1 MLKLNR
7 IVFLLLIMSSVL
19 MAKEYPRPPAESP
32 VQYDRYSFTV
42 NGERVFIACGEFH
55 YWRCPSKDMWEPI
68 LRRFKANGLNSV
80 SIYFHWGYHSPER
93 GVYDFSE
100 IRDIEYLLNLCEKI
114 GLWVIARPGPYIN
127 AETDGGGLP
136 PWLLTSSAEM
146 RANDPGYLCAVEQW
160 FQEVVP
166 IIAKH
171 QMHLGGN
178 VIMFQIENE
187 LGDGDPAYMRALYQ
201 MARKL
206 GIIVPIFHNDSIAW
220 IQYAD
225 AVDVSGHDDYPA
237 WFFCREPWSMEF
249 LSAITDEHEYMYREV
264 HKQLHIPMFEVEYQ
278 GGSID
283 YWGGCGYQ
291 CCYDKLGPEFL
302 DASIK
307 SLMGEGTTAINEYM
321 FYGGTS
327 WGYLGY
333 PGVYTSYDY
342 GAPLRE
348 WTNLG
353 SRYDASKRVMMFAT
367 STQSV
372 FVKTLRNM
380 DLVEASNPDLL
391 FRVRENP
398 DTKTQFIFLRNMDES
413 HVQQTSLRVQLG
425 HVQVNLPA
433 SGQLEL
439 NPRETRILMANYPMQ
454 CGTLITTSSEILTHE
469 KTEDLEVLVVY
480 DEPGRTGELS
490 LNLKKGMKIS
500 EHADKIKTVR
510 NDESVRF
517 EYKHQ
522 KMTQHILLKNGN
534 TSTLIIVIDKPTTAK
549 FWRAPEHE
557 NILLVQGGYLVDENP
572 GENSFHIE
580 ITGNETIKLIG
591 YDLPES
597 VKINNKTI
605 QVKQEKPYP
614 AGTFA
619 LKKKA
624 RLPELPGFKNWQM
637 KSEPFAAAI
646 DFDDSEWMDINDRD
660 GMNPDRYGIHHGF
673 IWYRGDFIPTGE
685 ETALEIQAYHS
696 YTIWI
701 NGKFLAS
708 CDTTALTA
716 FTLPKGLLKSG
727 EVNQMTLLVESLGH
741 DQGGEQSKRQIGLW
755 TAQFTGKEKTL
766 RPKRYAVKSG
776 EGFKIEGNWQIRQKA
791 LFYGGG
797 GYESKQKGDK
807 ISFEFMGPE
816 LTIWGPTGPDHGK
829 ADVIIDG
836 SKAGEIDAYVKW
848 IPGQKPKLF
857 QIHGWGDGPHKAE
870 IIIKGEHNKKSSG
883 NRVTIDAITAAY
895 RQPAVLPVEI
905 DWKIQGDNYT
915 DDDKGSFNTSG
926 LYGERNKWYEPDF
939 DDSHWQS
946 VKVPDTFKEND
957 RWITWYRTEF
967 DLNLP
972 ESLNAPLGLVMDG
985 VEDPQ
990 IKAVIF
996 VNGYLLGRYW
1006 PDKGPQ
1012 TKFYLYPGILNERG
1026 QNTVAIAVWR
1036 RSSEGGRLGPVYLE
1050 PWTVTQKYKVDF
1062 K

>member
-7 IVFLLLIMSSVL
+7 VLILLLIMSSVL
-19 MAKEYPRPPAESP
+19 LSKEYPKPPAESP

-68 LRRFKANGLNSV
+68 LRRFKANGLNAV
-80 SIYFHWGYHSPER
+80 SIYFHWGFHSPEM
-93 GVYDFSE
+93 GVYDFSG
-100 IRDIEYLLNLCEKI
+100 IRDIEYLLDLCEEI

-160 FQEVVP
+160 FKEVVP

-187 LGDGDPAYMRALYQ
+187 LGDGDLKYMKALYK
-201 MARKL
+201 MTRDL

-220 IQYAD
+220 LQYAD
-225 AVDVSGHDDYPA
+225 ALDVSGHDDYPA

-249 LSAITDEHEYMYREV
+249 LAAITDEHEYMYREV
-264 HKQLHIPMFEVEYQ
+264 YKQTHIPMFEVEYQ

-283 YWGGCGYQ
+283 YWGGCGFQ

-372 FVKTLRNM
+372 FTKTLRNM
-380 DLVEASNPDLL
+380 NLVKASNPDLL

-413 HVQQTSLRVQLG
+413 KVQQTSLKIRLEDELL
-425 HVQVNLPA
+425 NLPV

-439 NPRETRILMANYPMQ
+439 DPRETRILTVNYPMQ
-454 CGTLITTSSEILTHE
+454 CGQLMTTSSEILTHE
-469 KTEDLEVLVVY
+469 KTEALEVLVVY

-490 LNLKKGMKIS
+490 IKLKKGMKVS
-500 EHADKIKTVR
+500 VLSDKINTVKV
-510 NDESVRF
+510 NDKVRF
-517 EYKHQ
+517 EYKHLQ
-522 KMTQHILLKNGN
+522 KTQHALLKHDK
-534 TSTLIIVIDKPTTAK
+534 SATLIVITDKPSTAK
-549 FWRAPEHE
+549 FWRAPDHK

-580 ITGNETIKLIG
+580 TISNEMIELVG

-597 VKINNKTI
+597 VRINHKTV
-605 QVKQEKPYP
+605 QLKQDKNFPVS
-614 AGTFA
+614 FFQ

-624 RLPELPGFKNWQM
+624 KLPKLPDFKRWKIN
-637 KSEPFAAAI
+637 SEPFLAASN
-646 DFDDSEWMDINDRD
+646 FDDSNWIQINERD
-660 GMNPDRYGIHHGF
+660 GMNPDRYGIHHGY
-673 IWYRGDFIPTGE
+673 IWYRGDFVPTGN
-685 ETALEIQAYHS
+685 ETAIEVQAYHS

-701 NGKFLAS
+701 NGKFVASSDTTGLAS
-708 CDTTALTA
+708 FPLSDHI
-716 FTLPKGLLKSG
+716 LKTG
-727 EVNQMTLLVESLGH
+727 EKNQIALLVESLGH

-755 TAQFTGKEKTL
+755 TVQFTSDEKSL
-766 RPKRYAVKSG
+766 RPKRYSVKSEKMFTL
-776 EGFKIEGNWQIRQKA
+776 EGDWHVRSKE

-797 GYESKQKGDK
+797 GYESAQKGDK
-807 ISFEFMGPE
+807 ISFEFRGPD
-816 LTIWGPTGPDHGK
+816 LTIWGATGPDHGK

-836 SKAGEIDAYVKW
+836 NKAGEIDAYVKW

-857 QIHGWGDGPHKAE
+857 HIHGWGDGPHKAE
-870 IIIKGEHNKKSSG
+870 IIIKADHNKKSSG
-883 NRVTIDAITAAY
+883 NRVTIDAITAASK
-895 RQPAVLPVEI
+895 QPAVLPVKI

-915 DDDKGSFNTSG
+915 DDEKGSFNTSG
-926 LYGERNKWYEPDF
+926 LYGERNEWYEPDF
-939 DDSHWQS
+939 DDSQWKT
-946 VKVPDTFKEND
+946 VNVPHTFEEKD
-957 RWITWYRTEF
+957 QWITWYRTEF

-985 VEDPQ
+985 VENPQ

-1012 TKFYLYPGILNERG
+1012 TKFYLYPGILNEHG
-1026 QNTVAIAVWR
+1026 KNKVAIAVWR
-1036 RSSEGGRLGPVYLE
+1036 RSPAGGRLGNVYLE
-1050 PWTVTQKYKVDF
+1050 PWTVTEKFRVEF
-1062 K
+1062 